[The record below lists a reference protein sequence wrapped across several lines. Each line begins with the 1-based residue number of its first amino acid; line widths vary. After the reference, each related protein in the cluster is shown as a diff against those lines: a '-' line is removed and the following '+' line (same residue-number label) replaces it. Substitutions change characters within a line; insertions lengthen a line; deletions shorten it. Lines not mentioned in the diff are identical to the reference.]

1 MEQHDRIHVEL
12 PAKPEYV
19 SIARLTV
26 SGVANRL
33 GFAYDDI
40 EDIKIAVAEACTNV
54 VEHAYSE
61 GGSIYLACYIYDD
74 RIQVVVA
81 DQGKS
86 FDIQDVES
94 RLGPVDGQKPVGDL
108 KEGGLGLFLISSLM
122 DKVEINEDN
131 GVMLVVTKYLY
142 ESGVEES
149 VDGISSLQSE
159 QG

>member
-1 MEQHDRIHVEL
+1 MEQHDRIHIEL
-12 PAKPEYV
+12 PAKSEYV
-19 SIARLTV
+19 SIARLSV
-26 SGVANRL
+26 SGIANRL
-33 GFAYDDI
+33 GFSYDDI

-61 GGSIYLACYIYDD
+61 DGFISLACYIYED
-74 RIQVVVA
+74 RIKIIVA

-86 FDIQDVES
+86 FNIDEVES
-94 RLGPVDGQKPVGDL
+94 RLGPVDSKKPVGDL
-108 KEGGLGLFLISSLM
+108 KEGGLGLFLITTLM

-131 GVMLVVTKYLY
+131 GVMLVMTKYLY

-149 VDGISSLQSE
+149 VDGVSSLQSE